1 MGKALPFP
9 QHRHPPSTLDP
20 AFKLRIGALSN
31 DQGTEAPA
39 TEDDGAS
46 EADAV
51 PNEADA
57 AATSLEPESVVAE

>member
-9 QHRHPPSTLDP
+9 QHRHAPSTLDP

-39 TEDDGAS
+39 AEDDGAGQT
-46 EADAV
+46 DAT
-51 PNEADA
+51 PNETDA
-57 AATSLEPESVVAE
+57 AAGSLGPETAVAE